1 MGIGFC
7 RKSVGGRIGSGAC
20 VHVIAFGAASAGG
33 SSGLAGAGCRTIDRP
48 AAAEE
53 QAGVV
58 DVPAPANH
66 PQRSSQAGA
75 PPHARV
81 TFTSGRVTPD
91 QATTD

>member
-58 DVPAPANH
+58 VE
-66 PQRSSQAGA
+66 QTTLKGQA
-75 PPHARV
+75 R
-81 TFTSGRVTPD
+81 RELLLTPELLSPVV
-91 QATTD
+91 A